1 MNAFGGM
8 FAAAGYHAAVQAD
21 PYGRMA
27 AGVHAG
33 LQDPTATAAAALM
46 HHHHHAAAGV
56 HPAAH
61 MHGIHAHHQYK
72 VPRIFYKIPR
82 VLPYKDQ
89 KEKFETDDFFKKLTR
104 ESEVRFIAFRDRP
117 IHERIVKFNQSM
129 HQGNIELVSYYS
141 LHTMPC
147 SIFF

>member
-21 PYGRMA
+21 PYGRM

-56 HPAAH
+56 HSAH

-104 ESEVRFIAFRDRP
+104 ESEVNWYI
-117 IHERIVKFNQSM
+117 FNL
-129 HQGNIELVSYYS
+129 GTNCY
-141 LHTMPC
+141 
-147 SIFF
+147 

>member
-1 MNAFGGM
+1 MCIRDRLRAIQFYQHIEAKKTNIIKMNAFGGM

-21 PYGRMA
+21 PYGRM

-104 ESEVRFIAFRDRP
+104 ESEVIIQAH
-117 IHERIVKFNQSM
+117 IK
-129 HQGNIELVSYYS
+129 YY
-141 LHTMPC
+141 
-147 SIFF
+147 

>member
-82 VLPYKDQ
+82 VLPYKDHKVSLAPTGRQ
-89 KEKFETDDFFKKLTR
+89 KDLTFNYITTHSDHLKTAVKAIITDDLGHIKNNNLDTNLLL
-104 ESEVRFIAFRDRP
+104 SAT
-117 IHERIVKFNQSM
+117 FN
-129 HQGNIELVSYYS
+129 
-141 LHTMPC
+141 
-147 SIFF
+147 F